1 MSQLQMVLRSSHLT
15 LQSSHLTTITHK
27 RRQCFGTVR
36 TAVMMLVQT
45 RLRSHGHFTFTLNT
59 VGEINKVNQN
69 EGKWI
74 GKKCDFSALGI
85 IL

>member
-1 MSQLQMVLRSSHLT
+1 MAVLWSCEESSDRAGSDRPRGSRS
-15 LQSSHLTTITHK
+15 
-27 RRQCFGTVR
+27 F
-36 TAVMMLVQT
+36 
-45 RLRSHGHFTFTLNT
+45 HFILST

-74 GKKCDFSALGI
+74 GKKCDFSALGM